1 MDDHLLLERIRR
13 RDERA
18 FAELRSRYQPQLLAR
33 VQDVLVDRG
42 LAEEIVQ
49 DVWLYFWQHVDEVDL
64 GRGSVGAWLKT
75 LGHRRAV
82 DCVRSVQAARERD
95 RAWTLRQAAV
105 GTDEPDRSIAVLLER
120 PRLRAAFAVLTEH
133 QRTAVAMRHF
143 GEMTHPEIARHLGV
157 ALATAKTRYRDGFLR
172 LRGQMSE
179 PELIE

>member
-13 RDERA
+13 SDGRA
-18 FAELRSRYQPQLLAR
+18 FAELRARYQQQLLAR

-42 LAEEIVQ
+42 LSEEVVQ
-49 DVWLYFWQHVDEVDL
+49 DVWLHFWQHVDEVDL
-64 GRGSVGAWLKT
+64 SRGSVGAWLKT

-95 RAWTLRQAAV
+95 RAWTLRQAAA
-105 GTDEPDRSIAVLLER
+105 GIDEPDRSLAVLLHR
-120 PRLRAAFAVLTEH
+120 PRLQAALAALSEH

-172 LRGQMSE
+172 LQDQMSE
-179 PELIE
+179 LERIK